1 MHAAAGQSGHVLTLT
16 LKRGTRQP
24 TTDRSVV
31 AMFVMPRGWLS
42 VSTFAALVALAV
54 GRIVVFNWTN
64 RLTPDTFALQQ
75 PLLKQPLLQ
84 QPTDDGRVPK
94 DSPIGTVQKSKTC
107 KLLEDHESGQW
118 AHHRPNLTMMSDEEL
133 KGMYYPE
140 EIEWLRG
147 RNWPSSWGGAS

>member
-54 GRIVVFNWTN
+54 GRIA
-64 RLTPDTFALQQ
+64 PETFALQQ